1 MPKYNFCPQCGKPL
15 VEEEKAE
22 KVRKTCA
29 DDACGFI
36 FWDNPLPVVAAI
48 VERKGHVILVQSI
61 GWPASWF
68 GLVTGFLEKGEM
80 PEEAVLREV
89 QEEIGLEVEMGGYIG
104 MYPFYRMNQLI
115 IADHV
120 IAKDGEIKL
129 DETELAAYREV
140 PIEKVQPWAAGT
152 GIALRDWLRTKGYER
167 ELVQF
172 GS

>member
-1 MPKYNFCPQCGKPL
+1 M
-15 VEEEKAE
+15 
-22 KVRKTCA
+22 
-29 DDACGFI
+29 
-36 FWDNPLPVVAAI
+36 
-48 VERKGHVILVQSI
+48 QSI

-115 IADHV
+115 IAYHV